1 MYNSGVTAR
10 DTTIVVKE
18 YQMRNY
24 WYVSPSRD
32 GWQNLA
38 MDEWFLDHL
47 DPEDLIL
54 YFYVN
59 QNAVIIGKNQ
69 NPWKECDLAAM
80 ERDGVQLVRRVTG
93 GGAVYHDSGNLNF
106 SFITGEKRYDLEKQL
121 NLISQAVRSFGI
133 PCDFS
138 GRNDLLADGKKFSGN
153 AFCHRQSNRQHHG
166 TLLIDSDLGRLQNY
180 LQVDPRKLKAKGVES
195 VRSRVCNLSEFT
207 GDVTPETMLAAI
219 RQVFEAEYGTVE
231 DFHPTPE
238 QVAEMVP
245 YYEKQHSWDWRLG
258 RTPAFDLEL
267 DTRFLWGG
275 VQLQFTL
282 RNSMVEQVKVWSD
295 AMDPELPAEIQARL
309 TGVRFGS
316 RSLCDAL
323 IASEKEQIRDVGQ
336 FLLEEGL

>member
-1 MYNSGVTAR
+1 
-10 DTTIVVKE
+10 
-18 YQMRNY
+18 MRNF
-24 WYVSPSRD
+24 WFVSPSRD

-47 DPEDLIL
+47 GPDDLLL

-80 ERDGVQLVRRVTG
+80 ENDHVQLVRRVTG
-93 GGAVYHDSGNLNF
+93 GGAVYHDCGNLNF
-106 SFITGEKRYDLEKQL
+106 SFIAGEKRYDLQRQL
-121 NLISQAVRSFGI
+121 NLILRAVRSFGI

-153 AFCHRQSNRQHHG
+153 AFCSRQGIRQHHG
-166 TLLIDSDLGRLQNY
+166 TLLIGSDLGRLQNY

-207 GDVTPETMLAAI
+207 QAVTPETMLAAI
-219 RQVFEAEYGTVE
+219 RTVFEEEYGAVE
-231 DFHPTPE
+231 DLRPTPE
-238 QVAEMVP
+238 QVAGMVP
-245 YYEKQHSWDWRLG
+245 YYEKQRSWEWRMG
-258 RTPAFDLEL
+258 KTPAFDLEL
-267 DTRFLWGG
+267 DPRFPWGG
-275 VQLQFTL
+275 VQLQFSL
-282 RNSMVEQVKVWSD
+282 RNSLVEQVDVWSD
-295 AMDPELPAEIQARL
+295 AIDPELPAEIQARL

-323 IASEKEQIRDVGQ
+323 LLSEKAQIRDVGQ
-336 FLLEEGL
+336 YLLEQGL